1 MRAPLESFLR
11 GKLSSEMPQ
20 LFTLLSTVPL
30 MKTRS
35 KKVPWSSNGQRAA
48 LPERFCECSSA
59 ACTNSQRSRSQT
71 LDEAE
76 ESVTELQFRKAIFLA
91 SAFCLSNVRCFLRG

>member
-1 MRAPLESFLR
+1 
-11 GKLSSEMPQ
+11 MPQ
-20 LFTLLSTVPL
+20 LFMLLSTVPP

-35 KKVPWSSNGQRAA
+35 KKGPLELKQAA
-48 LPERFCECSSA
+48 LPEQFCESSSA
-59 ACTNSQRSRSQT
+59 GCTNSQRSRSQT
-71 LDEAE
+71 QDEAE